1 MYEMQNN
8 IQQQQLGPEN
18 PEVPVYSSIDRRHHL
33 SIGNAVSYSVTR
45 NKKPNPLGC
54 RMQQKGDEHKKT
66 NMAGMSTPNRNENEE
81 LNYIEV
87 CFDKKPQNLFKIH
100 GLEERSDY
108 VEIDFTKTV
117 DRLPDCDKD
126 DVSDDDFVSLE
137 DVKSMKRKTQ
147 FTN

>member
-1 MYEMQNN
+1 MLHITKFDSLSLIYMCTKYKR
-8 IQQQQLGPEN
+8 
-18 PEVPVYSSIDRRHHL
+18 YSL
-33 SIGNAVSYSVTR
+33 SSFFFSL
-45 NKKPNPLGC
+45 K
-54 RMQQKGDEHKKT
+54 
-66 NMAGMSTPNRNENEE
+66 E

-87 CFDKKPQNLFKIH
+87 CFDKKPKHPYKIH